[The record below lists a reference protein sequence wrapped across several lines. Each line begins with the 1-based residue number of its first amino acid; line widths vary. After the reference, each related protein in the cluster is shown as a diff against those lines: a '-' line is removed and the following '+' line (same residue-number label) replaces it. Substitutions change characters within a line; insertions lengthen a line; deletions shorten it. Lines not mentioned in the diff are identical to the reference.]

1 MQSAY
6 RLVQSVIV
14 MATAVAAVAAPS
26 VYPTGTTLYQPGA
39 AWNGYTVLSLLR
51 DPGVVVIDMN
61 GHVVKQWSGFNNSA
75 GGPARVLPNGEIIAA
90 AGARPG
96 HQESLQLLQKDFAGN
111 QRWSLQGGEQIDLP
125 GGAKSKSL
133 RQHHDWQR
141 ADFPSGY
148 YSPGATP
155 ASTGSAT
162 LVLTHAS
169 RQLAAVSNLPL
180 EDDKLIE
187 YGADG
192 KVRWSWQISDHID
205 ELGLSPAARA
215 AIKAGAGGGGGP
227 GAGAARAAAPGAGA
241 APAPRREYDWT
252 HINSAT
258 YLGPNRW
265 FDAGD
270 QRFAPDNVII
280 SSRQASFLVIV
291 ARDGH
296 VVWRMGPDFR
306 ESPQLSRIG
315 QIIGQHNAHLIP
327 KGLPGEGNLL
337 VFDNGGSSG
346 YGFDTPI
353 ARNGYGGLARA
364 NSRVLEIDP
373 VKLELVWSYAPG
385 DAFFATNISG
395 AQRLPNGDTLIT
407 EGPTGRVFE
416 VTAQKKIVWEY
427 INPSPTGARNAVYRA
442 YRLPYEWIP
451 QLPKPVQQAVAVPPG
466 YGGPAP

>member
-1 MQSAY
+1 MRNARRVVFSA
-6 RLVQSVIV
+6 VI
-14 MATAVAAVAAPS
+14 VAAVTAVPAITVPTVTLAAPS
-26 VYPTGTTLYQPGA
+26 VYPTGTTLYQPDA

-51 DPGVVVIDMN
+51 ELGVVVIDMN

-75 GGPARVLPNGEIIAA
+75 GGPARVLPHGEIIAA

-111 QRWSLQGGEQIDLP
+111 ERWALNGEEQVDLP
-125 GGAKSKSL
+125 GGTKAPSL

-148 YSPGATP
+148 YSPASTP

-162 LVLTHAS
+162 LVLSHAS
-169 RQLAAVSNLPL
+169 RQLASVSDLPL
-180 EDDKLIE
+180 EDDRLVE

-192 KVRWSWQISDHID
+192 KVRWSWQISDHVD
-205 ELGLSPAARA
+205 ELGLSPAARV
-215 AIKAGAGGGGGP
+215 AIKAGAGGGAGP
-227 GAGAARAAAPGAGA
+227 AAAG
-241 APAPRREYDWT
+241 PAPRREYDWT
-252 HINSAT
+252 HINSAA

-315 QIIGQHNAHLIP
+315 QIIGQHHAHLIP

-395 AQRLPNGDTLIT
+395 AQRLPNGNTLIT

-416 VTAQKKIVWEY
+416 VTSQKKIVWEY

-451 QLPKPVQQAVAVPPG
+451 QLPKPTQQPVTVPPG
-466 YGGPAP
+466 FGAPGP